1 MKIRPRVFVP
11 LLVAS
16 ALLSA
21 ACNSTPET
29 PQEKA
34 KTAATADKKKPK
46 VPTIPDQSNDTAFQ
60 SFLSRLR
67 QAVHQHDVDALAGLM
82 TKDFGYRLDPPGEGD
97 GVFAYWDQ
105 NNIWPELELIL
116 REKFIPKENYMV
128 APPEF
133 IINPASYNGYRAGI
147 RLENGGWKFAYFVAD
162 GQG

>member
-1 MKIRPRVFVP
+1 MRSRKFLS
-11 LLVAS
+11 LLAAS
-16 ALLSA
+16 AVLA
-21 ACNSTPET
+21 AGCNTTPET

-34 KTAATADKKKPK
+34 QTAATADKKKPK
-46 VPTIPDQSNDTAFQ
+46 VPTIPDQSGDLAFQ

-67 QAVHQHDVDALAGLM
+67 QAVRAHDAETLAGMM

-116 REKFIPKENYMV
+116 KERFIPNENYMV

-133 IINPASYNGYRAGI
+133 TLGATSYTGYRAGI
-147 RLENGGWKFAYFVAD
+147 RLENGGWKFAYFVA
-162 GQG
+162 G